1 MLEIKHRRD
10 IERLLRESMKND
22 RAHSKSLHMSQF
34 GIIEMTRQRL
44 RPSLSSSVYVECP
57 RCNGAGLVK
66 SAQSVT
72 LDAMRALNIILTH
85 EDVASVTLRLSP
97 PAAHH
102 LLNTNRQWLA
112 EREESSGKTITILP
126 DDSCSQDEF
135 QVDCQNARGSKVAVK
150 I

>member
-1 MLEIKHRRD
+1 
-10 IERLLRESMKND
+10 MKND
-22 RAHSKSLHMSQF
+22 RAHSKSLRMSQF

-57 RCNGAGLVK
+57 RCSGAGLVK

-72 LDAMRALNIILTH
+72 LDAMRSLKLVLNH
-85 EDVASVTLRLSP
+85 DDVATVELSLSP

-102 LLNTNRQWLA
+102 LQNANRQWLA
-112 EREESSGKTITILP
+112 DLEKSSGRTITILP
-126 DDSCSQDEF
+126 DDACGQDVF
-135 QVDCQNARGSKVAVK
+135 QFNCQNARGSKVAVK